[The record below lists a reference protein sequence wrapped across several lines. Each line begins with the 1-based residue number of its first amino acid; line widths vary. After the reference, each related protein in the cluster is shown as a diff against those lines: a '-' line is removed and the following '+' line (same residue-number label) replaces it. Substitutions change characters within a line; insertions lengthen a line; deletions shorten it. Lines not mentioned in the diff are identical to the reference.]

1 MHQFVTP
8 RVRNTHARAD
18 VSWTE
23 KRRRVRLVEPN
34 RRHRHA
40 VLVVVWRKAVSRSA
54 VVAVGVAIDRPRPV
68 SAHHERGVV
77 LSVAA
82 ELRRPAG
89 LDRLVERDTV
99 RPPVVFLPASEQPAA
114 EDEQEQ
120 GEDGQSSHDAGD
132 HCRAE
137 ASAVVS
143 AVAAV
148 AGRSVPARSSVPVQ
162 SVARPVERRRRRYD
176 IACKQFTNN
185 QYYEN

>member
-1 MHQFVTP
+1 
-8 RVRNTHARAD
+8 
-18 VSWTE
+18 
-23 KRRRVRLVEPN
+23 
-34 RRHRHA
+34 
-40 VLVVVWRKAVSRSA
+40 

-99 RPPVVFLPASEQPAA
+99 RPPVVFLPAPEQPAA

-120 GEDGQSSHDAGD
+120 GEDGQSGHDAGD

-137 ASAVVS
+137 ASAFVASVA

-148 AGRSVPARSSVPVQ
+148 AGRSVPARRSVPVQ

-176 IACKQFTNN
+176 LACKQFTNN

>member
-1 MHQFVTP
+1 
-8 RVRNTHARAD
+8 
-18 VSWTE
+18 
-23 KRRRVRLVEPN
+23 
-34 RRHRHA
+34 
-40 VLVVVWRKAVSRSA
+40 

-68 SAHHERGVV
+68 SAHHERSVV
-77 LSVAA
+77 ISVAA

-99 RPPVVFLPASEQPAA
+99 RPPVVPLPAPEKPAA

-120 GEDGQSSHDAGD
+120 GEDGQTGHDAGD

-137 ASAVVS
+137 ASAVVAVA

-148 AGRSVPARSSVPVQ
+148 AGRSVPARRSVPVQ

>member
-1 MHQFVTP
+1 
-8 RVRNTHARAD
+8 
-18 VSWTE
+18 
-23 KRRRVRLVEPN
+23 
-34 RRHRHA
+34 
-40 VLVVVWRKAVSRSA
+40 VLVVARRKAVSRRSA
-54 VVAVGVAIDRPRPV
+54 VVEVGVAIDRPRPV

-89 LDRLVERDTV
+89 LDRLVERDAV
-99 RPPVVFLPASEQPAA
+99 RPTVVFLPASEKPAA

-120 GEDGQSSHDAGD
+120 GEDGQTGHDAGD

-137 ASAVVS
+137 ASAVASVA

-148 AGRSVPARSSVPVQ
+148 AGRSVPARRSVPVQ